1 MIVKYPGRPNGRSS
15 GRKAEQSENT
25 RRALLDV
32 ARELFAERGYA
43 GTATEEVVQRA
54 GVTRGALYHQFRDK
68 EDLFRAVYEEVE
80 RELTERMLAG
90 LRKRVSRDA
99 NALERMRAGNE
110 AFLDACLDPAFQRIA
125 LIEAP
130 SVLGWNLRSKVARH
144 GLDMIRMVLEA
155 AIEEG
160 SIPEQPVEPMAHLVR
175 AVLNEAA
182 LLLAR
187 SPDPKAARV
196 EIGEAVDRLIGG
208 LRATG

>member
-1 MIVKYPGRPNGRSS
+1 MVVKYPRTT
-15 GRKAEQSENT
+15 KAEQSENT
-25 RRALLDV
+25 RRALLGV
-32 ARELFAERGYA
+32 AREMFTERGYA

-80 RELTERMLAG
+80 RGLTERMLSG
-90 LRKRVSRDA
+90 LRSRLKRDA
-99 NALERMRAGNE
+99 SAWERMRAGNE
-110 AFLDACLDPAFQRIA
+110 AFLDACLDPAYQRIA

-130 SVLGWNLRSKVARH
+130 SVLGWNVRSKVARQ
-144 GLDMIRMVLEA
+144 GLDMIRQVLEV

-160 SIPEQPVEPMAHLVR
+160 SIAEQPVEPMSHLVR

-187 SPDPKAARV
+187 STKPKAARV
-196 EIGEAVDRLIGG
+196 EIGEAVERLMEG
-208 LRATG
+208 LRAG

>member
-1 MIVKYPGRPNGRSS
+1 MVVKYPRRT
-15 GRKAEQSENT
+15 KAEQSETT

-32 ARELFAERGYA
+32 ARELFSERGYA

-90 LRKRVSRDA
+90 MRSKLKR
-99 NALERMRAGNE
+99 NAGAWERMRAGNE
-110 AFLDACLDPAFQRIA
+110 AFLDACLDPAYQRIA
-125 LIEAP
+125 LVEAP
-130 SVLGWNLRSKVARH
+130 SVLGWNVRSGVARH
-144 GLDMIRMVLEA
+144 GLGMIRQVMEA

-160 SIPEQPVEPMAHLVR
+160 SIPEQPLEPMAHLVR

-187 SPDPKAARV
+187 SEKPKAARA
-196 EIGEAVDRLIGG
+196 EIGAAVERLMEG
-208 LRATG
+208 LRVNGEE